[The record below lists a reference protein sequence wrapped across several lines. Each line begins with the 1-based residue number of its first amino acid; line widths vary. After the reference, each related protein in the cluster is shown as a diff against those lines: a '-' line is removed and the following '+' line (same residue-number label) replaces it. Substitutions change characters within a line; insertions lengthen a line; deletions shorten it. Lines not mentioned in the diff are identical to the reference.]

1 MLAARAAAIK
11 YLKKKYPTVDEGLL
25 LSQLIAYCSKEAHS
39 CVEKAAM
46 ISFAMEQDVK
56 SGFFPFFVSTTL
68 GTTSCCS
75 FDNLPEIGPVVKKF
89 PSVWLHVDAAYAGS
103 SFLCPENKHHL
114 AGVEYAD
121 SFNTNPNKMM
131 LTAFDCSLLWV
142 TNKYLLTSALVVDPL
157 YLQHIY
163 DHKVIDYRHW
173 GISLSRRFR
182 SLKLWFMLR
191 SFGISGLQKYIRL
204 HCDLAKYFEQLVKK
218 DKRFEVCNNV
228 MLGLVCFRLL
238 GGPEDPP
245 QKVDELNKK
254 LLTNINASGKI
265 HMIPALLRDQFVIRF
280 CVINQHATQ
289 EDMDAAWEVIGDY
302 ATELV
307 EGPDKERELNDDRTL
322 RSRAAL
328 AHKRSFFVRM
338 VSDPKIYNP
347 TINKSPPP
355 QPQTPNSPPP
365 VVLTPP
371 GTLSDPGSSEL
382 ALSTPKSWIS
392 WPLAFFFQSADHD
405 TNDLPLRGKEMVD
418 YICKYMNTLPSRRV
432 TPAVEPGYLRE
443 CMPTHAPVHPEPWDD
458 VMQDIEKKIMPGVT
472 HWQHHGFHAYFPS
485 GNAYPSILGDM
496 LSGGIGCVGF
506 SWGSA
511 SDCVFVVMLAA
522 RAAAIKYL
530 KKKHPT
536 TDDGLLL
543 SKLVAYASKEAHS
556 CVEKAAMMSFVKLR
570 AMEQDVEAG
579 FFPFFVSTTLGT
591 TSCCSFDNLPE
602 IGPVAKKF
610 PSVWLHVDAAY
621 AGSSFLCPE
630 NKHHLAGVEY
640 ADSFNTNPNKMM
652 LTAFDCSLLWVTNKY
667 LLTSAL
673 IVDPVYLQHMYDHK
687 VIDYRH
693 WSIPLSRRFRS
704 LKLWFM
710 LRSYGIS
717 GLQKYVRLH
726 CELAKYFEKLV
737 RKDKRFEVC
746 NKVMLGLV
754 CFRLLGGPED
764 LPPIVDELNQKLL
777 TNINAS
783 GHIHMIP
790 TLLRKQ
796 FVIRFSLASQHAT
809 REDMDW
815 IRVPVMITGM
825 VVDMEIHLLLCMAS
839 VVHPHLL
846 HLSEDHNHLRLTK
859 YAYII
864 LCIWSFNVCILLWY
878 YFGVWYYFYVSAIF
892 ILIMTNKCFYLQSFS

>member
-1 MLAARAAAIK
+1 MD
-11 YLKKKYPTVDEGLL
+11 TE
-25 LSQLIAYCSKEAHS
+25 E
-39 CVEKAAM
+39 
-46 ISFAMEQDVK
+46 
-56 SGFFPFFVSTTL
+56 
-68 GTTSCCS
+68 
-75 FDNLPEIGPVVKKF
+75 
-89 PSVWLHVDAAYAGS
+89 
-103 SFLCPENKHHL
+103 
-114 AGVEYAD
+114 
-121 SFNTNPNKMM
+121 
-131 LTAFDCSLLWV
+131 
-142 TNKYLLTSALVVDPL
+142 
-157 YLQHIY
+157 
-163 DHKVIDYRHW
+163 
-173 GISLSRRFR
+173 FR
-182 SLKLWFMLR
+182 
-191 SFGISGLQKYIRL
+191 
-204 HCDLAKYFEQLVKK
+204 V
-218 DKRFEVCNNV
+218 
-228 MLGLVCFRLL
+228 
-238 GGPEDPP
+238 
-245 QKVDELNKK
+245 
-254 LLTNINASGKI
+254 
-265 HMIPALLRDQFVIRF
+265 
-280 CVINQHATQ
+280 
-289 EDMDAAWEVIGDY
+289 
-302 ATELV
+302 
-307 EGPDKERELNDDRTL
+307 
-322 RSRAAL
+322 
-328 AHKRSFFVRM
+328 
-338 VSDPKIYNP
+338 
-347 TINKSPPP
+347 
-355 QPQTPNSPPP
+355 
-365 VVLTPP
+365 
-371 GTLSDPGSSEL
+371 
-382 ALSTPKSWIS
+382 
-392 WPLAFFFQSADHD
+392 
-405 TNDLPLRGKEMVD
+405 RGKEMVD

-506 SWGSA
+506 SWVSSPVCTELEIIMMDWMGKAIGLPSAFLSSGKKSNGGGVIQGSA

-570 AMEQDVEAG
+570 VLPVDDNNSLRGITLKEAMEQDVEAG

-809 REDMDW
+809 REDMDTAWEIIQDHASELLEGSENERTTRQSRTVLALRNSHFVRMVSDPKLYYSNINKDPPPQLYNHNFPPPVELTHPGTLSDPGSSVLSRSPAKSW
-815 IRVPVMITGM
+815 ISWPLGSFIQSADHDSNDVPSRLDTTSPCHDHG
-825 VVDMEIHLLLCMAS
+825 HGCGHGNTLAS
-839 VVHPHLL
+839 L
-846 HLSEDHNHLRLTK
+846 HGQRCS
-859 YAYII
+859 
-864 LCIWSFNVCILLWY
+864 SP
-878 YFGVWYYFYVSAIF
+878 SASPERRS
-892 ILIMTNKCFYLQSFS
+892 QSPTTH